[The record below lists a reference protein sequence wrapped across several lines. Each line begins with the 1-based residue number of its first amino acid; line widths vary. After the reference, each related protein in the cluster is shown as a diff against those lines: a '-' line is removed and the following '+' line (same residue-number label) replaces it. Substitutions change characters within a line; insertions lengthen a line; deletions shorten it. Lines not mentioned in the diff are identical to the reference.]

1 MQVKLP
7 IYMDHHASTPID
19 PAVLKA
25 MMPYFTENYGNPG
38 AYHIFGQ
45 KAALAIEEARE
56 KTAEL
61 IGADP
66 GEIVFTSGG
75 TEADNLAI
83 KGIIETLEK
92 RGKHII
98 TSSTE
103 HHAVYNVCR
112 EMEEHGVKVSYLP
125 VDKYG
130 NINLQHLKEAIRKDT
145 IMISLMM
152 ANNEI
157 GTLYPIDEIGDIA
170 RENNIFFHTDAV
182 QSAGYLPINVRTLP
196 VDLLSLSAHK
206 LYGPKGVGA
215 LYINRDLPFKLKA
228 QMDGGGQE
236 RNRRSGTHNVPG
248 IVGMGEACSIAKGK
262 LHRSVDISI
271 LRDEMWEL
279 FQKSISGV
287 EMHGNQYFRLP
298 NNLNIFI
305 PGVNT
310 TDLVRLC
317 GSKIAL
323 STGSTCNA
331 FQREPSH
338 VIAALGF
345 SMNRSYS
352 TLRIGLGRQTT
363 RDEIQYAVDFISKQ
377 VAILRGE

>member
-1 MQVKLP
+1 
-7 IYMDHHASTPID
+7 MDHHASTPID

-45 KAALAIEEARE
+45 KAALAIENARE

-61 IGADP
+61 INADP
-66 GEIVFTSGG
+66 AEIVFTSGG
-75 TEADNLAI
+75 TESDNLAI
-83 KGIIETLEK
+83 KGIVETLER

-98 TSSTE
+98 TSSIE
-103 HHAVYNVCR
+103 HHAVFNVCR
-112 EMEEHGVKVSYLP
+112 EMEEHGLKVSYLP

-130 NINLQHLKEAIRKDT
+130 NINLEHLKEAIRKDT
-145 IMISLMM
+145 ILISLMM

-157 GTLYPIDEIGDIA
+157 GTRYPIDEIGDIA

-182 QSAGYLPINVRTLP
+182 QAAGYVPINVRNMP
-196 VDLLSLSAHK
+196 IDLLSLSSHK
-206 LYGPKGVGA
+206 LYGPKGAGA

-248 IVGMGEACSIAKGK
+248 IVGMGEACSITREK
-262 LHRSVDISI
+262 ISKAGEI
-271 LRDEMWEL
+271 SNLRDEMLEL

-310 TDLVRLC
+310 TDLVRMC

-345 SMNRSYS
+345 SMNRSFS
-352 TLRIGLGRQTT
+352 TLRIGLGRSNT
-363 RDEIQYAVDFISKQ
+363 REEIIFAVDFIAKQ
-377 VAILRGE
+377 VSMLRGE

>member
-1 MQVKLP
+1 
-7 IYMDHHASTPID
+7 MDHHASTPID

-25 MMPYFTENYGNPG
+25 MMPYLTENYGNPG

-45 KAALAIEEARE
+45 KAALAIETARE
-56 KTAEL
+56 KTAAL
-61 IGADP
+61 INADP

-75 TEADNLAI
+75 TESDNLAI
-83 KGIIETLEK
+83 KGIIETLER

-98 TSSTE
+98 TSSIE
-103 HHAVYNVCR
+103 HHAVFNVCR
-112 EMEEHGVKVSYLP
+112 EMEEHGLKVSYLP
-125 VDKYG
+125 VDKFG

-145 IMISLMM
+145 ILISLMT

-157 GTLYPIDEIGDIA
+157 GTQYPIDDIGDIA
-170 RENNIFFHTDAV
+170 HENNIFFHTDAV
-182 QSAGYLPINVRTLP
+182 QSANYIPIDVRKSP

-248 IVGMGEACSIAKGK
+248 IVGMGEACGIALEKMPK
-262 LHRSVDISI
+262 TCEVAI

-279 FQKSISGV
+279 FQKAISGV

-310 TDLVRLC
+310 TDLVRMC

-345 SMNRSYS
+345 SMNRSFS
-352 TLRIGLGRQTT
+352 TLRIGLGRSTT
-363 RDEIQYAVDFISKQ
+363 RDEIYFAVDYIAKQ
-377 VAILRGE
+377 VSMLRGE

>member
-45 KAALAIEEARE
+45 KAALAIENARE

-61 IGADP
+61 INADP
-66 GEIVFTSGG
+66 AEIVFTSGG
-75 TEADNLAI
+75 TESDNLAI
-83 KGIIETLEK
+83 KGIVETLER

-98 TSSTE
+98 TSSIE
-103 HHAVYNVCR
+103 HHAVFNVCR
-112 EMEEHGVKVSYLP
+112 EMEEHGLKVSYLP

-145 IMISLMM
+145 ILISLMM

-157 GTLYPIDEIGDIA
+157 GTQYPIDEIGDIA

-182 QSAGYLPINVRTLP
+182 QAAGYMPINVRNMP
-196 VDLLSLSAHK
+196 IDLLSLSSHK

-248 IVGMGEACSIAKGK
+248 IVGMGEACSITREK
-262 LHRSVDISI
+262 LSKAGEISN

-287 EMHGNQYFRLP
+287 ELHGNQYFRLP

-310 TDLVRLC
+310 TDLVRMC
-317 GSKIAL
+317 GNKIAL

-345 SMNRSYS
+345 SMNRSFS
-352 TLRIGLGRQTT
+352 TLRIGLGRSNT
-363 RDEIQYAVDFISKQ
+363 REEIIFAVDFIAKQ
-377 VAILRGE
+377 VSMLRGE

>member
-1 MQVKLP
+1 
-7 IYMDHHASTPID
+7 MDHHASTPID

-25 MMPYFTENYGNPG
+25 MMPYLTENYGNPG
-38 AYHIFGQ
+38 AYHVFGQ
-45 KAALAIEEARE
+45 KAALAVENARD

-61 IGADP
+61 INADP

-75 TEADNLAI
+75 TESDNLAI
-83 KGIIETLEK
+83 KGIIETLER
-92 RGKHII
+92 RGRHII
-98 TSSTE
+98 TSSIE
-103 HHAVYNVCR
+103 HHAVYNVCH
-112 EMEEHGVKVSYLP
+112 EMEEHGLKVSYLP

-130 NINLQHLKEAIRKDT
+130 NINLEHLQQAIRKDT
-145 IMISLMM
+145 ILISLMM

-157 GTLYPIDEIGDIA
+157 GTQYPIDEIGEIA
-170 RENNIFFHTDAV
+170 RANNIFFHTDAV
-182 QSAGYLPINVRTLP
+182 QAVGYMPINVRTLP

-206 LYGPKGVGA
+206 IYGPKGVGA

-236 RNRRSGTHNVPG
+236 RNRRSGTQNVAG
-248 IVGMGEACSIAKGK
+248 IVGMGEACSITREKMSRAGE
-262 LHRSVDISI
+262 IAI
-271 LRDEMWEL
+271 LRDDMWEL

-317 GSKIAL
+317 GSKIAI

-338 VIAALGF
+338 VIAALGY

-352 TLRIGLGRQTT
+352 TLRIGLGRNNTHE
-363 RDEIQYAVDFISKQ
+363 EIHFAVDFIAKQ
-377 VAILRGE
+377 VEMLRGG

>member
-1 MQVKLP
+1 
-7 IYMDHHASTPID
+7 
-19 PAVLKA
+19 VLKA

-45 KAALAIEEARE
+45 KAALAIENARE

-61 IGADP
+61 INADP
-66 GEIVFTSGG
+66 AEIVFTSGG
-75 TEADNLAI
+75 TESDNLAI
-83 KGIIETLEK
+83 KGIVETLER

-98 TSSTE
+98 TSSIE
-103 HHAVYNVCR
+103 HHAVFNVCR
-112 EMEEHGVKVSYLP
+112 EMEEHGLKVSYLP

-145 IMISLMM
+145 ILISLMM

-157 GTLYPIDEIGDIA
+157 GTQYPIDEIGDIA

-182 QSAGYLPINVRTLP
+182 QAAGYMPINVRNMP
-196 VDLLSLSAHK
+196 IDLLSLSSHK

-248 IVGMGEACSIAKGK
+248 IVGMGEACSITREK
-262 LHRSVDISI
+262 LSKAGEISN

-287 EMHGNQYFRLP
+287 ELHGNQYFRLP

-310 TDLVRLC
+310 TDLVRMC
-317 GSKIAL
+317 GNKIAL

-345 SMNRSYS
+345 SMNRSFS
-352 TLRIGLGRQTT
+352 TLRIGLGRSNT
-363 RDEIQYAVDFISKQ
+363 REEIIFAVDFIAKQ
-377 VAILRGE
+377 VSMLRGE

>member
-1 MQVKLP
+1 
-7 IYMDHHASTPID
+7 MDHHASTPID

-45 KAALAIEEARE
+45 KAALAIENARE

-61 IGADP
+61 INADP
-66 GEIVFTSGG
+66 AEIVFTSGG
-75 TEADNLAI
+75 TESDNLAI
-83 KGIIETLEK
+83 KGIVETLER

-98 TSSTE
+98 TSSIE
-103 HHAVYNVCR
+103 HHAVFNVCR
-112 EMEEHGVKVSYLP
+112 EMEEHGLKVSYLP

-130 NINLQHLKEAIRKDT
+130 NINLEHLKEAIRKDT
-145 IMISLMM
+145 ILISLMM

-157 GTLYPIDEIGDIA
+157 GTRYPIDEIGDIA

-182 QSAGYLPINVRTLP
+182 QAAGYVPINVRNMP
-196 VDLLSLSAHK
+196 IDLLSLSSHK
-206 LYGPKGVGA
+206 LYGPKGAGA

-248 IVGMGEACSIAKGK
+248 IVGMGEACSITREK
-262 LHRSVDISI
+262 ISKAGEI
-271 LRDEMWEL
+271 SNLRDEMLEL

-310 TDLVRLC
+310 TDLVRMC

-345 SMNRSYS
+345 SMNRSFS
-352 TLRIGLGRQTT
+352 TLRIGLGRNNT
-363 RDEIQYAVDFISKQ
+363 REEIIFAVDFIAKQ
-377 VAILRGE
+377 VAMLRGE

>member
-1 MQVKLP
+1 
-7 IYMDHHASTPID
+7 MDHHASTPID

-45 KAALAIEEARE
+45 KAALAIENARE

-61 IGADP
+61 INADP
-66 GEIVFTSGG
+66 AEIVFTSGG
-75 TEADNLAI
+75 TESDNLAI
-83 KGIIETLEK
+83 KGIVETLER

-98 TSSTE
+98 TSSIE
-103 HHAVYNVCR
+103 HHAVFNVCR
-112 EMEEHGVKVSYLP
+112 EMEEHGLKVSYLP

-145 IMISLMM
+145 ILISLMM

-157 GTLYPIDEIGDIA
+157 GTQYPIDEIGDIA

-182 QSAGYLPINVRTLP
+182 QAAGYMPINVRNMP
-196 VDLLSLSAHK
+196 IDLLSLSSHK

-248 IVGMGEACSIAKGK
+248 IVGMGEACSITREK
-262 LHRSVDISI
+262 LSKAGEISN

-287 EMHGNQYFRLP
+287 ELHGNQYFRLP

-310 TDLVRLC
+310 TDLVRMC
-317 GSKIAL
+317 GNKIAL

-345 SMNRSYS
+345 SMNRSFS
-352 TLRIGLGRQTT
+352 TLRIGLGRSNT
-363 RDEIQYAVDFISKQ
+363 REEIIFAVDFIAKQ
-377 VAILRGE
+377 VSMLRGE